1 METTFFWD
9 DQFQIV
15 RGTIS
20 GSASG
25 PIFHNNLIAFLTS
38 GACPPNAAVL
48 LNLHALD
55 FSSLTP
61 DHVAKLA
68 EMRVETAAM
77 RQGSCTELLVHGQM
91 EILLATYL
99 RERLAQSGP
108 PIEIFTK
115 EAEALAWIH
124 ANRAAAIRAMA
135 TKSNSPG

>member
-68 EMRVETAAM
+68 EMRVETAEL
-77 RQGSCTELLVHGQM
+77 RRGSCTAMLVKGEM
-91 EILLATYL
+91 EYLVASFL
-99 RERLAQSGP
+99 RERLENSGP
-108 PIEIFTK
+108 PVEVFTT
-115 EAEALAWIH
+115 EADALAWIQ
-124 ANRAAAIRAMA
+124 AQNPLR
-135 TKSNSPG
+135 